1 MITDVLHKKK
11 SQNNF
16 KEFYKETSKYISELE
31 NFIQAK
37 IKIAENDGV
46 IEKGFYTVNDILD
59 AVYLQVFETYSE
71 ELNKESLRK
80 ILFLKTIA
88 KLSEIKKTEK
98 KSESSISTTSI
109 LNEELDLLNKNYSVD
124 AGGGFITQE
133 EFNDLSYH
141 QKDFKPKN
149 FILNEVLE
157 DHLIGKI
164 FQKNTSFFLS
174 EHRKDI
180 PKVFHNLPTNI
191 ETILELYVF
200 GNQDAS
206 EISQI
211 LGIKTRQ
218 INLVITEFLNEFKE
232 KI

>member
-1 MITDVLHKKK
+1 MITKVLKKK
-11 SQNNF
+11 RKISF
-16 KEFYKETSKYISELE
+16 KDFYTEISKYIPGLE
-31 NFIQAK
+31 NFTRAK
-37 IKIAENDGV
+37 IKIAENEAA
-46 IEKGFYTVNDILD
+46 IEKEFYTVNDILD

-71 ELNKESLRK
+71 ELNKESLPE

-88 KLSEIKKTEK
+88 KLSEIKKIEK
-98 KSESSISTTSI
+98 KPKYSISTTSI
-109 LNEELDLLNKNYSVD
+109 LREELDLLDENYSLD
-124 AGGGFITQE
+124 AESDFITQE
-133 EFNDLSYH
+133 EFDDISYH
-141 QKDFKPKN
+141 QKYFKLKN

-157 DHLIGKI
+157 DQLIGKV
-164 FQKNTSFFLS
+164 FQKNASFFLS

-211 LGIKTRQ
+211 LGIKTQQ
-218 INLVITEFLNEFKE
+218 INLVINEFLKEFKD